1 MRGSKLADASLHAPA
16 HERFISDLIKHNV
29 ILLGGE
35 LDDLVGDAQAAYV
48 LRSSL
53 EEARA
58 SPTQTPLSS
67 TTSCVLRVSS
77 GGWWESTRSMPPR
90 AFARQT
96 SSVPRLFG
104 IRRGSAGKASKSPS
118 LSRRRGP
125 HIDGVSV
132 LARIGVDTIQGPTPG

>member
-58 SPTQTPLSS
+58 SPTQTPFVEHDVMRPA
-67 TTSCVLRVSS
+67 CVQ
-77 GGWWESTRSMPPR
+77 W
-90 AFARQT
+90 
-96 SSVPRLFG
+96 RLVG
-104 IRRGSAGKASKSPS
+104 INAIDAGAVI
-118 LSRRRGP
+118 R
-125 HIDGVSV
+125 
-132 LARIGVDTIQGPTPG
+132 PTDI